1 MTTVL
6 TAKRPVNLDALVDKV
21 ARTNKPV
28 QIRTP
33 NSTCVLV
40 SGDEW
45 RGIQETISRKSF
57 SEDWEPIEEVKKAAR
72 VKNPLL
78 ERINGVLVYM
88 GRSDAPPEAFLNI
101 IEKDREERMAHV
113 WGAAL

>member
-6 TAKRPVNLDALVDKV
+6 TAKRPVNLDALVDRV

-45 RGIQETISRKSF
+45 RDIQETISRKSF
-57 SEDWEPIEEVKKAAR
+57 SEDWEPIQEENEREEYSPLTR
-72 VKNPLL
+72 VNGLL
-78 ERINGVLVYM
+78 VLECN
-88 GRSDAPPEAFLNI
+88 APQEVLLNA
-101 IEKDREERMAHV
+101 IEDSREERFAMIM
-113 WGAAL
+113 GAPL